1 MLKRTRDTYIVSDLH
16 FMHPAIC
23 KYCRRPY
30 KIEGPNSNPAN
41 KSEVERMNED
51 ILKAFDKLPDSCDV
65 WNLGDVFFPGT
76 TQQTKF
82 LDNPDNVVKLKE
94 IVERMKGKDRKLF
107 LVLGNHDVFHYKG
120 QSRLEFYYSLG
131 FDKVYDTP
139 VILEDKY
146 ILSHEPVYITPGSN
160 FTNLYGHTHDLSI
173 KEDYFTYDYDNYAMI
188 TRCYKQNGEEPPK
201 IEQKWPDKLI
211 NLGNYR
217 NMCLDNSKSIL
228 HWVDGI
234 FEKKIKCWELP
245 QE

>member
-23 KYCRRPY
+23 KYCGRPY

-94 IVERMKGKDRKLF
+94 IVKRMKGKDRKLF
-107 LVLGNHDVFHYKG
+107 LVLGNHDIFHYKG

-160 FTNLYGHTHDLSI
+160 FTNLYGHTHDLDICRPENINENGLSI
-173 KEDYFTYDYDNYAMI
+173 YFMYDWDNWAMVSRKEGKELN
-188 TRCYKQNGEEPPK
+188 
-201 IEQKWPDKLI
+201 DKSQFLKFP
-211 NLGNYR
+211 NLGVSPKNYY
-217 NMCLDNSKSIL
+217 NVCWDMHHKILSLNSIITNFK
-228 HWVDGI
+228 
-234 FEKKIKCWELP
+234 
-245 QE
+245 